1 MEPTRKGCT
10 ANGAGTTKLSFV
22 APLALCKAE
31 ISIDFIDRRQSILLV
46 PARSEEAM
54 PVLYLLRRS
63 GYLNLAPPVLQRTG
77 IWHAMPEQT
86 DGH

>member
-1 MEPTRKGCT
+1 
-10 ANGAGTTKLSFV
+10 
-22 APLALCKAE
+22 
-31 ISIDFIDRRQSILLV
+31 LV